1 MANHETYF
9 DHVFPA
15 YNKALRDFDHADKV
29 TRGGGNGSE
38 ELLRRSV
45 ERLPPTGNVIDRY
58 RLVLSYLVAYERKIY
73 GERIWPDA
81 WYDPLIMQVLEALN
95 PDERWTGMQRNLVW
109 HGSQWQAAGARIF
122 EPTAAL
128 TQRLMTLRLQGI
140 HLADIQLPFHS
151 FYLHMPLG
159 VGPRVL
165 DEAGEEFPL
174 RGVFICD
181 GGTLEEHHDTENH
194 VLIDAWHFFMIGNWG
209 DNDVIGGRKIW
220 RDQIFYWIWPVS
232 DYLALD
238 HIVEKTAGKLST
250 FNHGRGRGNFC
261 DLCWWIIN
269 FLVYLGDPSVRRETR
284 YLDPEAQRLH
294 EKMGKHKG
302 RKRDRIKDELRKRG
316 SRQVIRIG
324 ANVAPVAPGARLGRK
339 LEVRQHVRGHKKK
352 VAIGAGRVD
361 RKEVKIAPYWRG
373 PEDGEESCSKYMLT

>member
-1 MANHETYF
+1 MGKHETYF
-9 DHVFPA
+9 DHVFPL
-15 YNKALRDFDHADKV
+15 YNKALREFKHADKV
-29 TRGGGNGSE
+29 SRAGGNGSE
-38 ELLRRSV
+38 ELLRRS
-45 ERLPPTGNVIDRY
+45 LDMLSPGGSVIDNY
-58 RLVLSYLVAYERKIY
+58 RLVLSYLVAYEATVY

-81 WYDPLIMQVLEALN
+81 WYDSLIMRTLEAMN
-95 PDERWTGMQRNLVW
+95 PDSHWTQMQRNLVW
-109 HGSQWQAAGARIF
+109 HASQWQAAGARIF
-122 EPTAAL
+122 EPTATL
-128 TQRLMTLRLQGI
+128 TQRLMTLRLQGV
-140 HLADIQLPFHS
+140 HLSDIQLPFYS
-151 FYLHMPLG
+151 FYVHMPLG
-159 VGPRVL
+159 VGPRVV
-165 DEAGEEFPL
+165 DEEGDEFPL
-174 RGVFICD
+174 RGVFICE
-181 GGTLEEHHDTENH
+181 GGTLEENHETEDH
-194 VLIDAWHFFMIGNWG
+194 TFLEAWHIFMIGNWG
-209 DNDVIGGRKIW
+209 DNDTIAGRQVW

-232 DYLALD
+232 DCLSLEYVVD
-238 HIVEKTAGKLST
+238 KTAGRLSR
-250 FNHGRGRGNFC
+250 FARGQGYRNFC
-261 DLCWWIIN
+261 DLCWWIFN
-269 FLVYLGDPSVRRETR
+269 FLTYLSDPSLRRETR